1 MAFSGDQRPQLCA
14 ELRPLAAQDRLAEL
28 HAVWNGTATPFVLE
42 WAHRLTG
49 IRSRLVRS
57 KTSTVE
63 LSFFAF
69 RCSNILS
76 DEETRGGT
84 ALQHRALACCQEIS
98 QGDLRYGEIQA
109 AIQQPCISFL
119 A

>member
-1 MAFSGDQRPQLCA
+1 MVKIMNVEVNS
-14 ELRPLAAQDRLAEL
+14 
-28 HAVWNGTATPFVLE
+28 NGVNKS
-42 WAHRLTG
+42 
-49 IRSRLVRS
+49 I
-57 KTSTVE
+57 KY
-63 LSFFAF
+63 
-69 RCSNILS
+69 NILS